1 MGARSTLQWYLIR
14 VCQTLGIRT
23 PKSWRVRPR
32 QVQHALTA
40 RLRGSSDMKVFWQI
54 FNFEEYSTLRGM
66 VNVFLI
72 LDLGANVGY
81 SSAYFL
87 SCFPDARSIAV
98 EPDEQNVAICRM
110 NLEPYDGRA
119 LVLTGAVWSQAG
131 LLSLSKVTSGDG
143 LECARMVAQP
153 QEGSLGNVRA
163 WNVGDLIDIS
173 GCTAVDLLKVDI
185 EGAELEVFGASARA
199 WLHRVRNICIELHG
213 PDCERTFFKAVAGFN
228 YELERS
234 GELTICRNLH
244 PKLAADTN

>member
-1 MGARSTLQWYLIR
+1 
-14 VCQTLGIRT
+14 
-23 PKSWRVRPR
+23 
-32 QVQHALTA
+32 
-40 RLRGSSDMKVFWQI
+40 MKVFWQI